1 MAAPFTLIIAGVT
14 GAGTGGDLLT
24 FPAPASTT
32 TPYVDLG
39 SLTMT
44 LAGDGNG
51 GTMSF
56 DVIQPKT
63 PSGTT
68 PWWRSNGVYDNA
80 RVQFF
85 DSRYSATV
93 PLFLGF
99 ITNIDASLLE
109 NGLGTR
115 ATVSVSDATRW
126 LEKIIISK
134 PTTSI
139 KSVNDSFS
147 LGTPSSTDT
156 DILNAALAL
165 APGTA
170 LNQQLLNT
178 SLVSGNRFTRIN
190 GNAQQ
195 IGRQDF
201 RAAPLRSIIDQIIE
215 EAGGTFG
222 VQYQYWVDASGRL
235 NFGPRVSAP
244 SFANA
249 PAEITTDPA
258 NVRTGSASTTTRL
271 LARDLTITLDH
282 SEIVKNAFVQTNT
295 NLISQDPLG
304 YYERLYTGAYPT
316 YGAGLASR
324 NGPIPEEIISA
335 PKIANLGSKATRVG
349 SISRAVMTSRG
360 KPVRTISF
368 TVAGG
373 SLSQTSNPD
382 WSYGYSQGYALTA
395 TSTYTLIK
403 AWLGGQYVKI
413 DAPSLDV
420 NNEIMFVSSVTMRF
434 AEGGGTYQVQYEVEA
449 DYRRQYISGIGRL
462 VGGE

>member
-1 MAAPFTLIIAGVT
+1 MPAPFTLIVAGVT
-14 GAGTGGDLLT
+14 GAGAGGDLLT

-51 GTMSF
+51 GSMSF

-85 DSRYSATV
+85 DSRYSTTV

-99 ITNIDASLLE
+99 VSNIEATLLE

-115 ATVSVSDATRW
+115 ASVTVSDATRW
-126 LEKIIISK
+126 LEKVIISK
-134 PTTSI
+134 VTSNRNA
-139 KSVNDSFS
+139 VNDSFS
-147 LGTPSSTDT
+147 IGGSSSSDT
-156 DILNAALAL
+156 DILNAVLAL
-165 APGTA
+165 AARSG
-170 LNQQLLNT
+170 LNAELLD
-178 SLVSGNRFTRIN
+178 VSVVGGSRFNRIN
-190 GNAQQ
+190 GAGTT
-195 IGRQDF
+195 IGKQDF
-201 RAAPLRSIIDQIIE
+201 RAAPLRSLIDQITE
-215 EAGGTFG
+215 EAGGALGIQF
-222 VQYQYWVDASGRL
+222 QYWVDASGRL
-235 NFGPRVSAP
+235 NYGPRVSAP
-244 SFANA
+244 TFANA

-258 NVRTGSASTTTRL
+258 NVRTGSGSTTTSI
-271 LARDLTITLDH
+271 LARNLTVNLDH
-282 SEIVKNAFVQTNT
+282 SEIIKLAFVQTNT
-295 NLISQDPLG
+295 NLISQDPNG
-304 YYERLYTGAYPT
+304 YYTRNYTGAYPT
-316 YGAGLASR
+316 YGAGLSSR

-349 SISRAVMTSRG
+349 AISRAIMASRAQ
-360 KPVRTISF
+360 PIRTVSF

-373 SLSQTSNPD
+373 DLSQTSNPD

-395 TSTYTLIK
+395 AATYTLVK

-413 DAPSLDV
+413 DAPALNISNALLY
-420 NNEIMFVSSVTMRF
+420 VSSVTMRF

-449 DYRRQYISGIGRL
+449 DFRRKYIAGFGRL